1 MHNKTRKLAIL
12 SLCMALVLSCVIAFV
27 PQASKAIAQETAVA
41 QIGDTQYDS
50 FAEALA
56 AANATTG
63 NVTVKVLKKVT
74 LNTSLEGSYDSLTFI
89 GEGEDAEIYLDVQ
102 GYITAT
108 GKNLRFE
115 NLKLSKS
122 AGGFIGNAGFM
133 NVAFG
138 VYQVAKIDYVKCTFL
153 NGAYASS
160 GVVTF
165 DTCTFNVSHEKYG
178 LWAYGDAD
186 ITVLAS
192 TFDSGRA
199 IKMYAEGAAKVTNL
213 TVKDSDFTAANQ
225 SKPAIVLTY
234 GESVTLS
241 GNQYPST
248 GVFELD
254 LDGAPNGTA
263 VSSTDPITCVNDN
276 GDCGVLVD
284 GKIYQTVADAAAV
297 ATETSMI
304 TLLHNSEETITID
317 KGFVDKNG
325 FEAAGVTAT
334 AQPVAKIGSA
344 HYADI
349 VTALKALQANDTL
362 TLLNDVTYT
371 GKWDNR
377 YQGGKI
383 AVPVTIDGNDK
394 TLKIVGE
401 INDGGNQHAVFR
413 FEAPAT
419 VKNLT
424 MDLSETTNPNNRVR
438 AISSKN
444 TLVVDKCEFVG
455 SNNCTNTRGI
465 IFGEGAGSLK
475 SNVTITNSTFTNW
488 ARGINDNENAQDT
501 ALVLVITGNT
511 FNNANVN
518 VSAYESI
525 TFNNNNVVDGDTIIL
540 NSYAN
545 IDNLAVEYKSNTVP
559 ADLVLDIKAEAS
571 NITTDAAVVY
581 GSKLYATTDAFLA
594 DVVVDGTLTLANDV
608 KLNATLT
615 LPENVTVVSNGHVIN
630 GSVLAG
636 GTTTFADH
644 AKIASFSVAY
654 TGLTINIPV
663 GGCLEMTGS
672 GRMVIGHNTTFNI
685 TGSIVDAK
693 NTDVSTVQ
701 PSLIANGASFTGN
714 SLEFNATNAYIKFP
728 TSYCSSSSSASG
740 EFNFNIENSIW
751 EVTTNKLAF
760 EAQSVNATV
769 NFNFKNGVINTAQH
783 LVFGTK
789 GVSVIDNSN
798 VNVGTSR
805 QLENRG
811 TLIIKNG
818 SVVHATN
825 AVSSNAKMP
834 GTLIVDN
841 STYKS
846 TASNSEF
853 SGSDLGIGTLIMQ
866 NGANVTLSKI
876 SKTNV
881 YKYSQDVT
889 FTYNTIGDQVT
900 ITELSY
906 FAFDLAVDKTV
917 VKAEEDVTVTI
928 SLDKDAYAVEHT
940 FTYDKDLFTCA
951 ADVDGDGSI
960 YANKFEYKTSEA
972 LATYVL
978 TAKNEITTVV
988 PETTFAVTGN
998 VVETKELALTGV
1010 ESIVTADSETIKL
1023 SLNYEAEIYADYV
1036 SGYSLVLVDGID
1048 AGYAYAGVNM
1058 IFVTEYDAF
1067 AILVE
1072 GAVTLDMVEANLTK
1086 ASSACKVITKSYD
1099 VNCEFVKDGKVD
1111 LKDATAVYA
1120 CSKVDFDVASYMA
1133 LYLRADVNNDFKVN
1147 LVDINAITANYNN

>member
-1 MHNKTRKLAIL
+1 MHNKTKRLAIL
-12 SLCMALVLSCVIAFV
+12 SLCVAFALSCVIALV
-27 PQASKAIAQETAVA
+27 PQTSKAIAEETTVA

-50 FAEALA
+50 FADALSA
-56 AANATTG
+56 AKATTG
-63 NVTVKVLKKVT
+63 DVTVTVLKKVT

-108 GKNLRFE
+108 DKSLRFE

-122 AGGFIGNAGFM
+122 VGGFIDNAGFM

-138 VYQVAKIDYVKCTFL
+138 VYQVNKVDYVKCTFL
-153 NGAYASS
+153 NGACASA
-160 GVVTF
+160 GVVTY
-165 DTCTFNVSHEKYG
+165 DACTFNASHDKYG
-178 LWAYGDAD
+178 LWAYGDVD
-186 ITVLAS
+186 VTVLAS
-192 TFDSGRA
+192 KFDAKRG

-213 TVKDSDFTAANQ
+213 TVKDTDFTVITE
-225 SKPAIVLTY
+225 KPAIVLTS

-241 GNQYPST
+241 GNEYSST

-263 VSSTDPITCVNDN
+263 VSSTDPITCINDN

-284 GKIYQTVADAAAV
+284 GKIYQTVANAAAV

-304 TLLHNSEETITID
+304 TLLHNSEETVTID
-317 KGFVDKNG
+317 KGFVNKNG

-334 AQPVAKIGSA
+334 AQPVAQVGSA
-344 HYADI
+344 YYSDI
-349 VTALKALQANDTL
+349 VTAIKAIKANDTL
-362 TLLNDVTYT
+362 TLLDNVTYEGT
-371 GKWDNR
+371 WDNSNES
-377 YQGGKI
+377 YGKSGKI
-383 AVPVTIDGNDK
+383 TVPATINGNGK
-394 TLKIVGE
+394 TLKVVGQ
-401 INDGGNQHAVFR
+401 ITDLNYFSLFR
-413 FEAPAT
+413 FEADVT

-424 MDLSETTNPNNRVR
+424 IDLSEINATRFR
-438 AISSKN
+438 AISAKAGL
-444 TLVVDKCEFVG
+444 TVDNCTIIG
-455 SNNCTNTRGI
+455 STAGTNTRAI
-465 IFGEGAGSLK
+465 IFGEGAGTLK

-488 ARGINDNENAQDT
+488 TRGISDNENGQDT
-501 ALVLVITGNT
+501 APVLVITGNT
-511 FNNANVN
+511 LNNANVN
-518 VSAYESI
+518 VSVSESI
-525 TFNNNNVVDGDTIIL
+525 IFNNNNVVDADKITL
-540 NSYAN
+540 NSYTNKAN
-545 IDNLAVEYKSNTVP
+545 FTVEYKGNTVP
-559 ADLVLDIKAEAS
+559 ADLELDIRAASS
-571 NITTDAAVVY
+571 NITTDAAVVM
-581 GSKLYATTDAFLA
+581 GNTLYATTDAFLA
-594 DVVVDGTLTLANDV
+594 EVVVDGTLTLTDDV

-615 LPENVTVVSNGHVIN
+615 LPEDVTVVSNGYAID

-644 AKIASFSVAY
+644 AKIESFSVAY

-714 SLEFNATNAYIKFP
+714 SVNFNATNAYLKFP
-728 TSYCSSSSSASG
+728 TSYCSSSKTASG

-760 EAQSVNATV
+760 EAQSVDATV
-769 NFNFKNGVINTAQH
+769 NFNFKNGVLNTASH
-783 LVFGTK
+783 LIFGTK

-798 VNVGTSR
+798 VNVGTSK
-805 QLENRG
+805 QLEVRG
-811 TLIIKNG
+811 NLILKNG
-818 SVVHATN
+818 TVLHCANAT
-825 AVSSNAKMP
+825 SSNANMP

-841 STYKS
+841 ATYVA
-846 TASNSEF
+846 TGEYTGSN
-853 SGSDLGIGTLIMQ
+853 LGIGTLIMQ
-866 NGANVTLSKI
+866 NGANVTLNNI

-889 FTYNTIGDQVT
+889 FKYNSIVGDQVT

-906 FAFDLAVDKTV
+906 YAFDLAVDKAV
-917 VKAEEDVTVTI
+917 VKANEDVTVTI
-928 SLDKDAYAVEHT
+928 SLDKASYAAEHT
-940 FTYDKDLFTCA
+940 FTYDNTLFTCA
-951 ADVDGDGSI
+951 LDTDNDGKI
-960 YANKFEYKTSEA
+960 YAYSFENAASEV

-998 VVETKELALTGV
+998 VIETKELALTGV
-1010 ESIVTADSETIKL
+1010 ESIVTADSETIKI
-1023 SLNYEAEIYADYV
+1023 SLNYEAVIHADYV

-1072 GAVTLDMVEANLTK
+1072 GAVTLEMVEVNLTK
-1086 ASSACKVITKSYD
+1086 ASSACKVISKSYD
-1099 VNCEFVKDGKVD
+1099 VNCEFVADDKVD

-1120 CSKVDFDVASYMA
+1120 CSMVDFDVASYMA
-1133 LYLRADVNNDFKVN
+1133 LYLRADVNNDFKAN
-1147 LVDINAITANYNN
+1147 MLDINAITASYNN